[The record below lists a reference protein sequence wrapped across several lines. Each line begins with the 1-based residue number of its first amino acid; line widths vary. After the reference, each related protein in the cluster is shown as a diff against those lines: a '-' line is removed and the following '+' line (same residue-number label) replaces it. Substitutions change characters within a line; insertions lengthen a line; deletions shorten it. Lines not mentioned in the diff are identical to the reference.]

1 MFVTVKTVEYIYS
14 TRFIHASSKI
24 IALLYRSV
32 GMKTFLN
39 VIGAQYVGPALTSGA
54 IYVASVTDE
63 STDILCLKGNPK
75 SSIEQQR

>member
-1 MFVTVKTVEYIYS
+1 MNANVIAN
-14 TRFIHASSKI
+14 IP
-24 IALLYRSV
+24 ALLCFSI

-39 VIGAQYVGPALTSGA
+39 VVGAQYLGPALTPGA

-75 SSIEQQR
+75 SAIEQQH